1 MVSSWYRLGVNLLSE
16 ILTVRLRLILSGAT
30 PLSVVEVDSLDTSFT
45 DRAKEAFEKNGLA
58 KPVTKMAKLYGVL
71 PEIEQMILA
80 GRPGQEIREWLAA
93 SGLPLTGFTY
103 KNYLA
108 RARRRKKKIE
118 ASAVPAPIVDLPTHS
133 AIFPHSS
140 VDKRK
145 ASKEPMRQ
153 RSPMPI
159 PNSRVIRPEP
169 LLKTPTDKLPGKSKF
184 I

>member
-1 MVSSWYRLGVNLLSE
+1 ME
-16 ILTVRLRLILSGAT
+16 M
-30 PLSVVEVDSLDTSFT
+30 SFT

-58 KPVTKMAKLYGVL
+58 KPVTKIAKLYDVL
-71 PEIEQMILA
+71 PEIERMILA
-80 GRPGQEIREWLAA
+80 GRPAKEIREWLAA

-118 ASAVPAPIVDLPTHS
+118 VSAAPAPMMDLPSQS
-133 AIFPHSS
+133 AIFSHNS
-140 VDKRK
+140 VEK
-145 ASKEPMRQ
+145 AETSNEPVRQ
-153 RSPMPI
+153 RSAMPV

-169 LLKTPTDKLPGKSKF
+169 VQQTGMDKLPDKSKF

>member
-1 MVSSWYRLGVNLLSE
+1 M
-16 ILTVRLRLILSGAT
+16 
-30 PLSVVEVDSLDTSFT
+30 SFT

-58 KPVTKMAKLYGVL
+58 KPVTKIAKLCDVL
-71 PEIEQMILA
+71 PEIERMILA
-80 GRPGQEIREWLAA
+80 GRPAKEIREWLAA

-118 ASAVPAPIVDLPTHS
+118 ASAAPARMMDLPS
-133 AIFPHSS
+133 QAVIVSPNS
-140 VDKRK
+140 VGK
-145 ASKEPMRQ
+145 AETRSESVRQ
-153 RSPMPI
+153 RSAMPV

-169 LLKTPTDKLPGKSKF
+169 FQQNSMDKLPDKSKY